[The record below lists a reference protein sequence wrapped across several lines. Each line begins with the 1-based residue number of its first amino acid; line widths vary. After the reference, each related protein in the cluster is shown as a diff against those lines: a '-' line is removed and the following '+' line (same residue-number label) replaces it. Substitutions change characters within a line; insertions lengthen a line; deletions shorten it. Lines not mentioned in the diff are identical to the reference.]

1 MAEKAADARDAA
13 LTRLTRA
20 EAWAVAI
27 TAISFAI
34 TPLALTAATIIAVLR
49 GADTAAV
56 VTGVAAALSAAP
68 KVIAAIRGE
77 REEGSGVLDDD
88 DE

>member
-1 MAEKAADARDAA
+1 M
-13 LTRLTRA
+13 
-20 EAWAVAI
+20 AI